1 MSDCNTYFSNHFWG
15 QLLELMQS
23 GLMLCTGFCP
33 LTDGQIGMVIMLLK
47 LYRIHYVSS
56 NKEI

>member
-1 MSDCNTYFSNHFWG
+1 MSDCNTQFSNCFWG
-15 QLLELMQS
+15 QLLELMRS
-23 GLMLCTGFCP
+23 GLMLCTGFRS

-47 LYRIHYVSS
+47 LYQKHYVSC